1 MSTHLIASTA
11 LMAVV
16 LGAIYLGIARLGDR
30 QRSATSSDLPARRS
44 EAAGGRVSR
53 AADDPTELG
62 AVFVILVLATGALT
76 LAAVGALPASVPS
89 GFALVVGLLGLLLTG
104 FLFLGTYVVVRQH
117 GLGAAQGVAAGLF
130 GVGGLGILLIAANL
144 VFGVL

>member
-16 LGAIYLGIARLGDR
+16 LGAIYLGMARLGDR
-30 QRSATSSDLPARRS
+30 QRSVTSALPARRS
-44 EAAGGRVSR
+44 ESAAGRVSR
-53 AADDPTELG
+53 ASDDPAGLG
-62 AVFVILVLATGALT
+62 AVFVVLVLALGALT

-89 GFALVVGLLGLLLTG
+89 GFALAVGLLGLLLTG
-104 FLFLGTYVVVRQH
+104 FLFLGTYVVVREH

-130 GVGGLGILLIAANL
+130 GVGGLGILLVAANL
-144 VFGVL
+144 VFDIF